1 MDALKQLEFR
11 ILEELSDV
19 HEIQKKLVKSKL
31 AKGQEPDSEDF
42 FELHQ
47 STQARSRA
55 AAEADAYEKSPVHG
69 KSRSKSRFWK
79 NPNMVMSP
87 KKSSRS
93 NKENSQPAKP
103 GPNAPPEPR
112 NDRSFQP
119 SFNLL
124 HEKQANYLSTDTPK
138 APAPKRTK
146 PPAHRDGPRDK
157 KLKTPS
163 KLGSRPVSN
172 RRWSLADNEEAG
184 HGDTDESKIPTE
196 FSSNEIVVINGSKK
210 QASSSKQLLS
220 PIRSRQP
227 RSPSARSIQNS
238 RRKEAPPQEY
248 TFRPQLSAK
257 SMAIAKGLVP
267 APYPRNR
274 PPSAG

>member
-93 NKENSQPAKP
+93 NKENSQPANP

-124 HEKQANYLSTDTPK
+124 HEK
-138 APAPKRTK
+138 
-146 PPAHRDGPRDK
+146 
-157 KLKTPS
+157 
-163 KLGSRPVSN
+163 V
-172 RRWSLADNEEAG
+172 RRWIWERGWHELRDLQNAAIRPILAGSQDEFRATIAADSKRW
-184 HGDTDESKIPTE
+184 GD
-196 FSSNEIVVINGSKK
+196 
-210 QASSSKQLLS
+210 L
-220 PIRSRQP
+220 IRSVGIK
-227 RSPSARSIQNS
+227 A
-238 RRKEAPPQEY
+238 E
-248 TFRPQLSAK
+248 
-257 SMAIAKGLVP
+257 
-267 APYPRNR
+267 
-274 PPSAG
+274 